1 MNKSELELYTFKVPK
16 LELGDMQA
24 GLESFDFIRKFLDQ
38 TLLAIDNIKNNLHI
52 FNTLYR
58 GEHINELKDLISI
71 KNTIDKVIEKHEYLD
86 VKNKEVNG
94 VAGLISLTLAAE
106 KLPIL
111 LDHVNENTLKVL
123 ESSVVLLDKF
133 IADVDFRKS
142 FMKSNDALGSK
153 VWRKNINIETELT
166 SFVDLNLVTDTVKI
180 GQVIPNLY
188 SLKIIHENLVTA
200 GKKTQIFNLKKIED
214 TIESIVDRVK
224 VIEGMMN
231 NTEDS
236 FTKQAIS
243 SVGDSLSDLGNMVR
257 YHSLVYYVTT
267 EVSKVAINI
276 VKTLEKINK

>member
-1 MNKSELELYTFKVPK
+1 MNKNELELYTFAVPK

-24 GLESFDFIRKFLDQ
+24 GLESFDFIKKFLDK

-214 TIESIVDRVK
+214 TIELIVDRVK

-231 NTEDS
+231 NAEDS

-257 YHSLVYYVTT
+257 YHSLVYYVTA

>member
-1 MNKSELELYTFKVPK
+1 MNKSELELYTFAVPK

-24 GLESFDFIRKFLDQ
+24 GLESFDFIKKFLDK

-153 VWRKNINIETELT
+153 VWGKNINIETELT
-166 SFVDLNLVTDTVKI
+166 SFVDLNLVSDTVKI

-188 SLKIIHENLVTA
+188 SLKIIHENLVAA

-214 TIESIVDRVK
+214 TIELIVDRVK
-224 VIEGMMN
+224 IIEGMMN

-236 FTKQAIS
+236 FIKQAIS

-257 YHSLVYYVTT
+257 YHSLVYYVTA

>member
-24 GLESFDFIRKFLDQ
+24 GLESFDFIRKFLDK
-38 TLLAIDNIKNNLHI
+38 TLLTIDNIKNNLHI

-111 LDHVNENTLKVL
+111 LDHVNDNTLKVL

-166 SFVDLNLVTDTVKI
+166 SFIDLNLVTDTVKI

-257 YHSLVYYVTT
+257 YHSLVYYVTA

>member
-1 MNKSELELYTFKVPK
+1 MNKNELELYTFAVPK

-24 GLESFDFIRKFLDQ
+24 GLESFDFIKKFLDK

-153 VWRKNINIETELT
+153 VWGKNINIETELT

-188 SLKIIHENLVTA
+188 SLKIIHENLVAA

-214 TIESIVDRVK
+214 TIELIVDRVK
-224 VIEGMMN
+224 IIEGMMN

-257 YHSLVYYVTT
+257 YHSLVYYVTA

>member
-1 MNKSELELYTFKVPK
+1 MNKNELELYTFAVPK

-24 GLESFDFIRKFLDQ
+24 GLESFDFIKKFLDK

-153 VWRKNINIETELT
+153 VWGKNINIETELT
-166 SFVDLNLVTDTVKI
+166 SFIDLNLVTDTVKI

-214 TIESIVDRVK
+214 TIELIVDRVK
-224 VIEGMMN
+224 IIEGMMN

-257 YHSLVYYVTT
+257 YHSLVYYVTA

>member
-1 MNKSELELYTFKVPK
+1 MNKSELELYTFAVPK

-24 GLESFDFIRKFLDQ
+24 GLESFDFIKKFLDK

-71 KNTIDKVIEKHEYLD
+71 KNTIDKVIEKHEYMD

-153 VWRKNINIETELT
+153 VWGKNINIETELT

-214 TIESIVDRVK
+214 TIELIVDRVK
-224 VIEGMMN
+224 IIEGMMN
-231 NTEDS
+231 NAEDS

-257 YHSLVYYVTT
+257 YHSLVYYVTA

>member
-1 MNKSELELYTFKVPK
+1 MNKNELELYTFAVPK

-24 GLESFDFIRKFLDQ
+24 GLESFDFIKKFLDK

-214 TIESIVDRVK
+214 TIELIVDRVK
-224 VIEGMMN
+224 IIEGMMN

-257 YHSLVYYVTT
+257 YHSLVYYVTA

>member
-24 GLESFDFIRKFLDQ
+24 GLESFDFIRKFLDK

-257 YHSLVYYVTT
+257 YHSLVYYVTA

>member
-1 MNKSELELYTFKVPK
+1 MNKNELELYTFAVPK

-24 GLESFDFIRKFLDQ
+24 GLESFDFIRKFLDK

-71 KNTIDKVIEKHEYLD
+71 KNTIDKVIEKHEYMD

-214 TIESIVDRVK
+214 TIELIVDRVK
-224 VIEGMMN
+224 TIEGMMN

-257 YHSLVYYVTT
+257 YHSLVYYVTA

>member
-1 MNKSELELYTFKVPK
+1 MNKSELELYTFAVPK

-24 GLESFDFIRKFLDQ
+24 GLESFDFIKKFLDK

-188 SLKIIHENLVTA
+188 SLKIIHENLVAA

-214 TIESIVDRVK
+214 TIELIVDRVK
-224 VIEGMMN
+224 IIEGMMN

-257 YHSLVYYVTT
+257 YHSLVYYVTA

>member
-1 MNKSELELYTFKVPK
+1 MNKNELELYTFAVPK

-24 GLESFDFIRKFLDQ
+24 GLESFDFIRKFLDK

-257 YHSLVYYVTT
+257 YHSLVYYVTA

>member
-1 MNKSELELYTFKVPK
+1 MNKSELELYTFAVPK

-24 GLESFDFIRKFLDQ
+24 GLESFDFIKKFLDK

-71 KNTIDKVIEKHEYLD
+71 KNTIDKVIEKHEYMD

-133 IADVDFRKS
+133 IADVDFRS
-142 FMKSNDALGSK
+142 
-153 VWRKNINIETELT
+153 E
-166 SFVDLNLVTDTVKI
+166 
-180 GQVIPNLY
+180 
-188 SLKIIHENLVTA
+188 
-200 GKKTQIFNLKKIED
+200 
-214 TIESIVDRVK
+214 IV
-224 VIEGMMN
+224 
-231 NTEDS
+231 
-236 FTKQAIS
+236 
-243 SVGDSLSDLGNMVR
+243 SV
-257 YHSLVYYVTT
+257 
-267 EVSKVAINI
+267 
-276 VKTLEKINK
+276 

>member
-1 MNKSELELYTFKVPK
+1 MNKSELELYTFAVPK

-24 GLESFDFIRKFLDQ
+24 GLESFDFIRKFLDK
-38 TLLAIDNIKNNLHI
+38 TLLTIDNIKNNLHI

-188 SLKIIHENLVTA
+188 SLKIIHENLVAA

-214 TIESIVDRVK
+214 TIELIVDRVK
-224 VIEGMMN
+224 IIEGMMN

-257 YHSLVYYVTT
+257 YHSLVYYVTA

>member
-1 MNKSELELYTFKVPK
+1 MNKNELELYTFAVPK

-24 GLESFDFIRKFLDQ
+24 GLESFDFIKKFLDK

-257 YHSLVYYVTT
+257 YHSLVYYVTA

>member
-1 MNKSELELYTFKVPK
+1 MNKSELELYTFAVPK

-24 GLESFDFIRKFLDQ
+24 GLESFDFIKKFLDK

-188 SLKIIHENLVTA
+188 SLKIIHENLVAA

-214 TIESIVDRVK
+214 TIELIVDRVK
-224 VIEGMMN
+224 IIEGMMN
-231 NTEDS
+231 NAEDS

-257 YHSLVYYVTT
+257 YHSLVYYVTA